1 MARFIMAG
9 RLQAAGFVIIFALLP
24 LFGLL
29 ANAAIA
35 LVTLRKNWQEG
46 LLLTLIGSI
55 AIAIFTYIEQQNI
68 SFGFFIA
75 WIQWAPIVLFAWIL
89 NQTVSW
95 QMTLQALLGISIFG
109 VLLLRILIPDLTVFW
124 LELFNS
130 TMQAAPSASSE
141 EQANIATIQQRVQQI
156 APLITGIII
165 AMSSVVVTISLLIAR
180 YWQAQ
185 LYNPGGFGEELRE
198 LRIGKPSA
206 IVVLALVITALLT
219 EADWAM
225 ELLFCG
231 VAVFLFQGIA
241 LVHALVKLRDM
252 RQLWLI
258 AMYILLV
265 LLNFHMAVILAA
277 VGIIDSFA
285 DFRRQFVK

>member
-9 RLQAAGFVIIFALLP
+9 RLQAAGFVIVFALLP

-46 LLLTLIGSI
+46 LLLTLIGSV

-75 WIQWAPIVLFAWIL
+75 WIQWTPVVLFAWVL

-95 QMTLQALLGISIFG
+95 KVTLQALLGLSMLSVF
-109 VLLLRILIPDLTVFW
+109 LLHIIIPDTTTFW
-124 LELFNS
+124 LELFNNTIKAES
-130 TMQAAPSASSE
+130 LPSE
-141 EQANIATIQQRVQQI
+141 DQANIAILQQRIQQI
-156 APLITGIII
+156 SPLITGIIV
-165 AMSSVVVTISLLIAR
+165 AMSSIVVIISLLMAR
-180 YWQAQ
+180 YWQSQ

-198 LRIGKPSA
+198 LRLGKASA
-206 IVVLALVITALLT
+206 LIMIALVIMAFAT
-219 EADWAM
+219 EINGVM

-241 LVHALVKLRDM
+241 LIHALVKLRGM

-258 AMYILLV
+258 VLYLLLI

-277 VGIIDSFA
+277 VGIIDNFA
-285 DFRRQFVK
+285 DFRRQFIK

>member
-1 MARFIMAG
+1 
-9 RLQAAGFVIIFALLP
+9 
-24 LFGLL
+24 
-29 ANAAIA
+29 
-35 LVTLRKNWQEG
+35 
-46 LLLTLIGSI
+46 
-55 AIAIFTYIEQQNI
+55 
-68 SFGFFIA
+68 
-75 WIQWAPIVLFAWIL
+75 
-89 NQTVSW
+89 
-95 QMTLQALLGISIFG
+95 
-109 VLLLRILIPDLTVFW
+109 
-124 LELFNS
+124 
-130 TMQAAPSASSE
+130 MQAPSLSSE
-141 EQANIATIQQRVQQI
+141 EQESIAALQQRVQQI
-156 APLITGIII
+156 APLLTGILM
-165 AMSSVVVTISLLIAR
+165 AMISVVITITLLMAR

-206 IVVLALVITALLT
+206 IVVLAVIMIALYT
-219 EADWAM
+219 DADWAM

-258 AMYILLV
+258 VMYILLI
-265 LLNFHMAVILAA
+265 LLNFHMAVMLAA

>member
-9 RLQAAGFVIIFALLP
+9 RLQAAGFVIVFALLP

-46 LLLTLIGSI
+46 LLLTLIGSV

-75 WIQWAPIVLFAWIL
+75 WIQWTPVVLFAWVL

-95 QMTLQALLGISIFG
+95 KVTLQALLGLSMLSVF
-109 VLLLRILIPDLTVFW
+109 LLHIIIPDTTTFW
-124 LELFNS
+124 LELFNNTIKAES
-130 TMQAAPSASSE
+130 LPSE
-141 EQANIATIQQRVQQI
+141 DQANIAILQQRIQQVS
-156 APLITGIII
+156 PLITGIIV
-165 AMSSVVVTISLLIAR
+165 AMSSIVVIISLLMAR
-180 YWQAQ
+180 YWQSQ

-198 LRIGKPSA
+198 LRLGKASA
-206 IVVLALVITALLT
+206 LIMIALVIMAFAT
-219 EADWAM
+219 EINGVM

-241 LVHALVKLRDM
+241 LIHALVKLRGM

-258 AMYILLV
+258 VLYLLLI

-277 VGIIDSFA
+277 VGIIDNFA
-285 DFRRQFVK
+285 DFRRQFIK